1 MTRPTLRGGSL
12 LCVALV
18 TYLTARVLGTWE
30 LYLVALA
37 LAAMCLVAWAL
48 VAAGSKRLRV
58 VRRASPDQPVAGD
71 ALRLSFTVTPGRRL
85 PGLRITLCGGTG
97 KLPGFS
103 GSVEVEERDVRR
115 RRPVEAGPV
124 PAHRGVYRLPAFT
137 AVVEDPL
144 GLAAARRP
152 AGEPLRLT
160 VAPRIE
166 ELSSCAAC
174 GDAGRRHGGGR
185 RRLPTRDAWEFRGI
199 RPHVSGEP
207 LDRVDWKSTAKT
219 GNLMLREMEADTE
232 GDLTVLLDGST
243 AGGGREQPA
252 GAAQSAADDA
262 FEAGVVAAGSMAA
275 FALRAGHAVSLRLPH
290 DGWRELRI
298 RPGAAGRR
306 SMMTAL
312 AETAPG
318 SASRLGASL
327 AALLD
332 TRSRTRRPVLA
343 VVTPHVDEDL
353 VHGLARL
360 RRRGFTVSVVHVL
373 VGPGGGAGPAAP
385 EALAAA
391 GVRYCPV
398 TPEGDLRA
406 ALAARTAGRPVVA
419 L

>member
-1 MTRPTLRGGSL
+1 MTRPTLRGGAL

-18 TYLTARVLGTWE
+18 TYLAARVLGTWE

-37 LAAMCLVAWAL
+37 LAAMCLVAWVL
-48 VAAGSKRLRV
+48 VAAGSKRLTV
-58 VRRASPDQPVAGD
+58 ARRASPEQPVAGD
-71 ALRLSFTVTPGRRL
+71 ALSLSFTVTPGRRV
-85 PGLRITLCGGTG
+85 PGLRITLCGGAG
-97 KLPGFS
+97 RLPGFS
-103 GSVEVEERDVRR
+103 GSVEVEEREVRR
-115 RRPVEAGPV
+115 QRPVDAGPAA
-124 PAHRGVYRLPAFT
+124 AHRGVYRLPDFT

-160 VAPRIE
+160 VVPRIE

-174 GDAGRRHGGGR
+174 GDAGLRHGGGR

-199 RPHVSGEP
+199 RPHVAGEP

-219 GNLMLREMEADTE
+219 GDLMLREMEADTE
-232 GDLTVLLDGST
+232 GDLTVLLDGS
-243 AGGGREQPA
+243 ASGGGREEPP
-252 GAAQSAADDA
+252 GAAQSAGDAA
-262 FEAGVVAAGSMAA
+262 FEAGVVAAGSMVA
-275 FALRAGHAVSLRLPH
+275 FALRSGHAVSLRLPH
-290 DGWRELRI
+290 DGWRELRLK
-298 RPGAAGRR
+298 PGAAGRR
-306 SMMTAL
+306 SMMAAL

-327 AALLD
+327 PALLD

-343 VVTPHVDEDL
+343 VVTPRVDEA
-353 VHGLARL
+353 LAHALSRL

-373 VGPGGGAGPAAP
+373 GGPGGGAEPAAT

-391 GVRYCPV
+391 GVRYWPV
-398 TPEGDLRA
+398 APGGDLRA
-406 ALAARTAGRPVVA
+406 ALAARTTDRVPVA